1 MVISTQAAVGFRF
14 WLLWHVP
21 FSPWKYIHTYIH
33 TCVCVYIYSYIYTHI
48 FSKWM
53 LFLITVSPFPWHCG
67 RLCCCWQGRSFER
80 SCPLSTLRVE
90 KRWEIFVL
98 SECLGPE
105 WLMKVNSVL
114 IIWTFSL
121 DINTTEEQVLE
132 EIINHV
138 RQSIGPVAAFRNA
151 VFVKQLPKT
160 RSGKIP
166 RSALSALVNGKPYKV
181 NYQKCL
187 MPVSEIF
194 LPTSLA
200 LTFF

>member
-1 MVISTQAAVGFRF
+1 MY
-14 WLLWHVP
+14 L
-21 FSPWKYIHTYIH
+21 
-33 TCVCVYIYSYIYTHI
+33 YSYIRAPI
-48 FSKWM
+48 FSKRM
-53 LFLITVSPFPWHCG
+53 LFPLTVGPFPWHRG

-80 SCPLSTLRVE
+80 PRPLSTLRVE
-90 KRWEIFVL
+90 KRWEIFVFP
-98 SECLGPE
+98 ECLDPE
-105 WLMKVNSVL
+105 WWAKVNSVL

-181 NYQKCL
+181 NYQKYL
-187 MPVSEIF
+187 MSGSETF

-200 LTFF
+200 LAFFF